1 MKHTYLIILIITS
14 FLLIAAGVLLP
25 LYFLKWKDDSNSK
38 SLAAGISAGATV
50 SQVNFNIYFCVNF
63 FTTRT
68 RIANPNTASTDKYV
82 RTDTNQMCRLKSD
95 SLGRLFTFADNDNTL
110 RVPTDVDLIGAT
122 DGVNTNRSL
131 QEICGGTE
139 TIFTFIPFFSTLWNY
154 VMVATDVQINAKL
167 ASLAA
172 ESKAMETSPT
182 QNNGVFYIATD
193 SLGKYASL
201 NVGKIENGR
210 LVPITNRDYG
220 FNVPDYPNSAFVFA
234 NPTFN
239 ITQII
244 STSAYNTVFGPYAS
258 PTFNQSMPQATKTSA
273 TLPATSPIYTAF
285 RFNIPILFVL
295 NTQNELNPLTGKV
308 NVLKTPQMPVS
319 ALTPYL
325 KPGVSIMSMTAAQ
338 SIFGLNLSFPL
349 DLSISSTGVEDQV
362 QNFGMFYNSS
372 SNFVYAAYD
381 NTTRVFSIAN
391 VPKHATNVMLIGTSL
406 TQSNPGDVVD
416 LSILGRTYS
425 SVAVQPVTIPSP
437 PILPLPNPP
446 ATPEEVHQQAFYETI
461 KDTNKSF
468 YEQNKLLIY
477 IFAGVISAI
486 IVAALMY
493 VLIRFYFKKQLIG
506 ASVAVPAPTTA
517 APSSA

>member
-1 MKHTYLIILIITS
+1 MKHTYLIILIITT

-25 LYFLKWKDDSNSK
+25 LYFLKWKDSNSK
-38 SLAAGISAGATV
+38 TLAAGTSAGATV
-50 SQVNFNIYFCVNF
+50 SQVNFNIYFSVAF

-68 RIANPNTASTDKYV
+68 RVFATAGIDKYI
-82 RTDTNQMCRLKSD
+82 RTDTNQMCKFKSD
-95 SLGRLFTFADNDNTL
+95 SLGRLFTFADNENTL

-139 TIFTFIPFFSTLWNY
+139 TNWTFIPFFATLWNN

-172 ESKAMETSPT
+172 DSKAMETSPT
-182 QNNGVFYIATD
+182 QNNGVFYIGTD
-193 SLGKYASL
+193 SVGKYTSL

-210 LVPITNRDYG
+210 LVPITNRNYG

-244 STSAYNTVFGPYAS
+244 STSAYNTIFGPYAS

-285 RFNIPILFVL
+285 RYSIPMLFVL
-295 NTQNELNPLTGKV
+295 DVQNELNPLTGKV
-308 NVLKTPQMPVS
+308 TILKTPQMPAS

-325 KPGVSIMSMTAAQ
+325 KPGVSIMSMTTAQ
-338 SIFGLNLSFPL
+338 SIFGLNLSFPF
-349 DLSISSTGVEDQV
+349 DISINGNGVEDQV
-362 QNFGMFYNSS
+362 QNYGIFYNSS
-372 SNFVYAAYD
+372 SNLVYAVYD
-381 NTTRVFSIAN
+381 NPSHVFTIKD
-391 VPKHATNVMLIGTSL
+391 VPKHAMHVMLIGTSL
-406 TQSNPGDVVD
+406 TQSNPDDVVD
-416 LSILGRTYS
+416 LSILGRTFS

-446 ATPEEVHQQAFYETI
+446 ATPEEVQQQAFYETI
-461 KDTNKSF
+461 KDHNKSVSKSD
-468 YEQNKLLIY
+468 KLLIY
-477 IFAGVISAI
+477 ILAGVVSAI
-486 IVAALMY
+486 IVAALIY
-493 VLIRFYFKKQLIG
+493 VLIRFYFKKQLIE
-506 ASVAVPAPTTA
+506 ASVAVPAAPT
-517 APSSA
+517 SA